1 MSEKTYKV
9 MSHAGSGSIALGIIV
24 LVTGIVAGTLMIIS
38 GAQLLKE
45 KYKVTI

>member
-1 MSEKTYKV
+1 MSEKTYRT
-9 MSHAGSGSIALGIIV
+9 MSRVGSGSIALGIV
-24 LVTGIVAGTLMIIS
+24 TLVTGVVAGILMIVG